1 MAQKK
6 IYRLTQDEVDGFK
19 RELEHLI
26 NVERP
31 QNIIALQ
38 EARALG
44 DLSEN
49 SDYDYAKSEQAH
61 IEERI
66 QELKML
72 TEPDNYEL
80 VESRVI
86 KVEFVEQGI
95 VREFMIGGDKGSD
108 VLNNKISINS
118 PLAMAVKDKI
128 PGDEVTYYSESGRK
142 VVIRLLD
149 NSK

>member
-1 MAQKK
+1 MSQKK
-6 IYRLTQDEVDGFK
+6 LYRLTQEEVDGFK
-19 RELEHLI
+19 KELEHLI

-61 IEERI
+61 IEDRI

-86 KVEFVEQGI
+86 RVEFVEQKI
-95 VREFMIGGDKGSD
+95 IREFIIGGDKGSD

-118 PLAMAVKDKI
+118 PLAIAVKDKI

-142 VVIRLLD
+142 VVIRLLN
-149 NSK
+149 NSN

>member
-6 IYRLTQDEVDGFK
+6 LYKLTKEEVEGFK
-19 RELEHLI
+19 KELEHLI

-86 KVEFVEQGI
+86 RVEFVEQKI
-95 VREFMIGGDKGSD
+95 IREFTIGGDKGSD

-118 PLAMAVKDKI
+118 PLAIAVKDKI

-142 VVIRLLD
+142 VVVRLLN
-149 NSK
+149 NSN

>member
-6 IYRLTQDEVDGFK
+6 LYRLTQEEVDGFK
-19 RELEHLI
+19 KELEHLI

-86 KVEFVEQGI
+86 RVEFVEQKI
-95 VREFMIGGDKGSD
+95 VREFIIGGDKGSD

-118 PLAMAVKDKI
+118 PLAIAVKDKI

-142 VVIRLLD
+142 VVIRLLN
-149 NSK
+149 NSN

>member
-1 MAQKK
+1 MQSFG
-6 IYRLTQDEVDGFK
+6 IQRLAVEV
-19 RELEHLI
+19 HLI

-86 KVEFVEQGI
+86 RVEFVEQKI
-95 VREFMIGGDKGSD
+95 VREFIIGGDKGSD

-118 PLAMAVKDKI
+118 PLAIAVKDKI

-142 VVIRLLD
+142 VVIRLLN
-149 NSK
+149 NSN

>member
-6 IYRLTQDEVDGFK
+6 IYRLTQDEVDNFK
-19 RELEHLI
+19 AELEHLI

-49 SDYDYAKSEQAH
+49 SDYDYAKSEQAR

-66 QELKML
+66 QELKVL
-72 TEPDNYEL
+72 TEPDNYEI
-80 VESRVI
+80 VESKIIR
-86 KVEFVEQGI
+86 VEFVELGK
-95 VREFMIGGDKGSD
+95 VREFTIGGDKGSD
-108 VLNNKISINS
+108 VLNNKISMDS
-118 PLAMAVKDKI
+118 PLAVAVKDKV
-128 PGDEVTYYSESGRK
+128 PGDVVSYYSESGKK
-142 VVIRLLD
+142 VTIKLLD
-149 NSK
+149 NAK

>member
-1 MAQKK
+1 MSQKK
-6 IYRLTQDEVDGFK
+6 LYRLTQEEVDGFK
-19 RELEHLI
+19 KELEHLI

-86 KVEFVEQGI
+86 RVEFVEQKI
-95 VREFMIGGDKGSD
+95 IREFIIGGDKGSD

-118 PLAMAVKDKI
+118 PLAIAVKDKI

-142 VVIRLLD
+142 VVIRLLN
-149 NSK
+149 NSN

>member
-1 MAQKK
+1 MAAKK
-6 IYRLTQDEVDGFK
+6 IYRLTQEEVNNFK
-19 RELEHLI
+19 NELEHLI

-31 QNIIALQ
+31 ANIQALQ

-86 KVEFVEQGI
+86 RVEFVEQKI
-95 VREFMIGGDKGSD
+95 VREFIIGGDKGSD

-118 PLAMAVKDKI
+118 PLAIAVKDKI

-142 VVIRLLD
+142 VVIRLLN
-149 NSK
+149 NSN

>member
-1 MAQKK
+1 MSQKK
-6 IYRLTQDEVDGFK
+6 LYRLTQEEVDGFK
-19 RELEHLI
+19 KELEHLI

-80 VESRVI
+80 VESRII
-86 KVEFVEQGI
+86 KVRFVELGFEK
-95 VREFMIGGDKGSD
+95 EF
-108 VLNNKISINS
+108 
-118 PLAMAVKDKI
+118 
-128 PGDEVTYYSESGRK
+128 
-142 VVIRLLD
+142 IRTFTFRRD
-149 NSK
+149 IR

>member
-1 MAQKK
+1 MSQKK
-6 IYRLTQDEVDGFK
+6 LYRLTQEEVDGFK
-19 RELEHLI
+19 KELEHLI

-86 KVEFVEQGI
+86 RVEFVEQKI
-95 VREFMIGGDKGSD
+95 VREFIIGGDKGSD

-118 PLAMAVKDKI
+118 PLAIAVKDKI

-142 VVIRLLD
+142 VVIRLLN
-149 NSK
+149 NSN